1 MEDKIRLDFLSRIN
15 QMAEEMVQERF
26 RLVETDFEESLPAI
40 MKDLSIRMGSV
51 MEQYQRQQEAGE
63 NGPLRWVYLS
73 FLRSSVLD
81 GAPCYRLDFYDERN
95 QISEQ
100 ECAGAWE
107 FEYVFRHMK
116 EIHHQLQIEFRSQT
130 RVKECELDAVIY
142 YLAERFK
149 KEAEKL
155 IPELLSKFLGEY
167 GADMFGDETVDFML
181 GELFDKSELAAQW
194 KPQKEKSDE
203 GETDG

>member
-15 QMAEEMVQERF
+15 QVAEEMVQERF
-26 RLVETDFEESLPAI
+26 NLMETEFEESLPAI
-40 MKDLSIRMGSV
+40 MKDFSSQMGSV
-51 MEQYQRQQEAGE
+51 MEQYQRQQE
-63 NGPLRWVYLS
+63 
-73 FLRSSVLD
+73 
-81 GAPCYRLDFYDERN
+81 
-95 QISEQ
+95 
-100 ECAGAWE
+100 
-107 FEYVFRHMK
+107 